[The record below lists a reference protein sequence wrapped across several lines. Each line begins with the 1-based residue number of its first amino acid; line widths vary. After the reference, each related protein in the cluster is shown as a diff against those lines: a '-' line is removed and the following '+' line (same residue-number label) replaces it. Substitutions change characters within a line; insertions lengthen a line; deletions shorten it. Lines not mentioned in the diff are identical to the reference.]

1 MSQGWA
7 NTDWGASFLPSPP
20 RPMACLSMS
29 WRCPTLTRAPP
40 PPGEQPQPGALCSA
54 TPTGQ
59 PWPTPSQCQLYC
71 WGQGC
76 QQQRLTRRGWLLPAV
91 QQWAGRTV
99 QHVKCLL
106 PISQS
111 WGRSG
116 AQRRHWLP
124 QALGCPTCMWGQQ
137 KGRAP
142 FSAPQHLAPSPP

>member
-1 MSQGWA
+1 MEVSQGWA

-20 RPMACLSMS
+20 HPMACLSMS
-29 WRCPTLTRAPP
+29 GHCPTLTRTPP
-40 PPGEQPQPGALCSA
+40 LQVNSPSQELCVRRPQQ
-54 TPTGQ
+54 GQ
-59 PWPTPSQCQLYC
+59 HWPTPSQCQPYC

-76 QQQRLTRRGWLLPAV
+76 QQQRLTHRGWLLPAI

-99 QHVKCLL
+99 QHVRYLL

-137 KGRAP
+137 KG
-142 FSAPQHLAPSPP
+142 